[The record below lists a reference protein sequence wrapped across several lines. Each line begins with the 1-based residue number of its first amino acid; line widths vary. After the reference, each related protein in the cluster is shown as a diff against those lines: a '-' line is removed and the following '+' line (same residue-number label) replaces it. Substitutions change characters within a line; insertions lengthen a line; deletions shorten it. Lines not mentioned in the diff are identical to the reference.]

1 MEKREERSYFEILN
15 ELHVLVQSDNIPY
28 QQKVVIEEQL
38 DILQA
43 LLWQW
48 SA

>member
-1 MEKREERSYFEILN
+1 MEKHEERTYFEILN
-15 ELHVLVQSDNIPY
+15 ELHGLVQSDNIPY

-38 DILQA
+38 NILQA